1 MTRAASHLI
10 RGDLGAA
17 IGYHPLVPLIAALA
31 VGGWT
36 WFLLVRSGR
45 ARRPPP
51 RVVNAVLIGTGVLML
66 GVWVARLISGT
77 LPPV

>member
-10 RGDLGAA
+10 RGDVGTA

-31 VGGWT
+31 IGGWA

-45 ARRPPP
+45 ARPLPP
-51 RVVNAVLIGTGVLML
+51 RALNAVLIGTGVLML
-66 GVWVARLISGT
+66 GVWVARLLSGT